1 MIVRILI
8 LCTFFLLSI
17 NSFSQS
23 FEKVYE
29 HTEKQPFF
37 QLLEK
42 EEAEYYLSGNG
53 HYLISNT
60 SEAFALIS
68 GTTGEQL
75 AGGRHLKKSNKSAKL
90 ASLFV
95 ADHRKSQLIEDVSF
109 NEGAGFYAFEDEGV
123 VLFLDW
129 TLDQNVLKA
138 FHAETGEK
146 LWEKEEYRY
155 SPGKNKQL
163 AAILA
168 TIAVGKVADQT
179 FSLSNMMAEGVFR
192 SFKNQQT
199 RSYGS
204 QTARAFITPLEG
216 TGSFLLKAGKQHV
229 CLDIQTGEEK
239 WVYDDYPVNIAWH
252 GMVPGKKE
260 VVLVNF
266 NPSYWK
272 KSENL
277 IFNLNTETGEEK
289 YRIENL
295 NNYVEDRTY
304 IEGDR
309 LVLDY
314 YGAEVYDLHSGEQVL
329 LTIDERIVKAN
340 KALMSIIGEDGQR
353 QTTALSIP
361 SWIENGILYTGIEE
375 RGGRVYPILGS
386 SRNPQFTAYEL
397 QTGNELWLTPE
408 HQRGSNI
415 IGINERDLI
424 LESHK
429 GLNKIYLVSVDK
441 RKGETR
447 HETDKMKRYL
457 FRDNAG
463 YIVGEEK
470 ILSSTKDGIL
480 LFNEENLAHEK
491 TLDVKAADIGK
502 AQAFG
507 LRPGGFFV
515 VADKGVGF
523 YDERGEYTSTIRVKK
538 VQSALWNEQLLVVM
552 NKETLVAIDLNQ
564 RKAAVPLPLTETALS
579 SYNLKHWLFH
589 EGNKTAKFT
598 LRE

>member
-1 MIVRILI
+1 MIVRVLI
-8 LCTFFLLSI
+8 LCTLFHISTK
-17 NSFSQS
+17 SSCQT

-29 HTEKQPFF
+29 YTEDQSFI
-37 QLLEK
+37 QLFEK

-53 HYLISNT
+53 HYMVSNT
-60 SEAFALIS
+60 SEAFAIIS
-68 GTTGEQL
+68 GKTGEQL
-75 AGGRHLKKSNKSAKL
+75 TGGKHLKKNNKTAKL

-95 ADHRKSQLIEDVSF
+95 ADRRNSQLIEDVSF
-109 NEGAGFYAFEDEGV
+109 NEGAGFFVFEEQGV

-129 TLDQNVLKA
+129 NLEQNILKA

-146 LWEKEEYRY
+146 LWEREEYRF
-155 SPGKNKQL
+155 SPGKDKQL
-163 AAILA
+163 AAVLA
-168 TIAVGKVADQT
+168 TIAVGKIADQT
-179 FSLSNMMAEGVFR
+179 FSLSTMMAEGVFR
-192 SFKNQQT
+192 SFKNKQT
-199 RSYGS
+199 SSYGS

-216 TGSFLLKAGKQHV
+216 TGRFLLKAGKQHV

-239 WVYDDYPVNIAWH
+239 WVYDDYPLNIAWH

-260 VVLVNF
+260 IVLVNF

-277 IFNLNTETGEEK
+277 IFNLHTETGEEN
-289 YRIENL
+289 YRIKNL

-314 YGAEVYDLHSGEQVL
+314 YGAEVYDLNSGEQVL

-340 KALMSIIGEDGQR
+340 KALMSIMGEDGQR

-361 SWIENGILYTGIEE
+361 SWVGDGILYTGTEE
-375 RGGRVYPILGS
+375 RGNRVYPILGS

-397 QTGNELWLTPE
+397 QTGNEIWITPE

-415 IGINERDLI
+415 MGMNDRDLI
-424 LESHK
+424 LESRK
-429 GLNKIYLVSVDK
+429 GFNKIYLVAVDK

-447 HETDKMKRYL
+447 HETETMKQYL

-463 YIVGEEK
+463 HLVGEDK

-480 LFNEENLAHEK
+480 LFDEENLAHEK
-491 TLDVKAADIGK
+491 TLDVKAANIGK

-507 LRPGGFFV
+507 LMPGGFFV

-523 YDERGEYTSTIRVKK
+523 YDEKGEYTSTIKVKK
-538 VQSALWNEQLLVVM
+538 VQSALWNEQVLVVM
-552 NKETLVAIDLNQ
+552 NKNTLVAIDLNQ

-589 EGNKTAKFT
+589 ENNKTAKFT

>member
-1 MIVRILI
+1 MIFRVLI
-8 LCTFFLLSI
+8 LCALFLISTK
-17 NSFSQS
+17 SFCQS

-37 QLLEK
+37 QLVEK
-42 EEAEYYLSGNG
+42 EEAEHYLSGSG
-53 HYLISNT
+53 EYLISNT

-68 GTTGEQL
+68 GETGEQL
-75 AGGRHLKKSNKSAKL
+75 AGGEHIKKNNKTTKL
-90 ASLFV
+90 ASLFI
-95 ADHRKSQLIEDVSF
+95 ADRGKSQLIEDVSF
-109 NEGAGFYAFEDEGV
+109 NEGAGFYAFENEGV

-129 TLDQNVLKA
+129 NLDQNILKA
-138 FHAETGEK
+138 FDAETGEK
-146 LWEKEEYRY
+146 LWQKEQYRF

-163 AAILA
+163 AAVLA
-168 TIAVGKVADQT
+168 TIAIGKVADQT
-179 FSLSNMMAEGVFR
+179 FSLSNMMEEGVFR

-199 RSYGS
+199 SSYGS

-239 WVYDDYPVNIAWH
+239 WVYDDSPVNIAWH

-277 IFNLNTETGEEK
+277 IFNLNTETGEEN

-295 NNYVEDRTY
+295 NNYVADRTS

-314 YGAEVYDLHSGEQVL
+314 YGAEVYDLNSGEQVL
-329 LTIDERIVKAN
+329 LSIDERIVKAN

-353 QTTALSIP
+353 QTTAFSIP
-361 SWIENGILYTGIEE
+361 SWIEDGILYTGMEE

-397 QTGNELWLTPE
+397 QTGNKIWVTPE

-415 IGINERDLI
+415 IGMNEGNLI

-429 GLNKIYLVSVDK
+429 GFNKIYLVSVGK

-447 HETDKMKRYL
+447 HETDKMKQYL

-463 YIVGEEK
+463 YLVGEDN
-470 ILSSTKDGIL
+470 ILFSTKDGIL

-507 LRPGGFFV
+507 LMPGGFFV

-523 YDERGEYTSTIRVKK
+523 YDEKGEYTSTIKVKK

-552 NKETLVAIDLNQ
+552 NKKNLVAIDLNQ
-564 RKAAVPLPLTETALS
+564 RKAAIPLPLTETALS
-579 SYNLKHWLFH
+579 SYNLKHWLLH
-589 EGNKTAKFT
+589 EDNKTAKYT